1 MIPGRGRRVQLRPA
15 DGRAGR
21 YDPPMSEH
29 HAPSDETTETAL
41 PEYVVTNRAFWTH
54 EAAQY
59 VEPGRR
65 SWAEAEPSWGIW
77 GVPESEARILPDVA
91 GLDTIELGCGT
102 CLL

>member
-1 MIPGRGRRVQLRPA
+1 
-15 DGRAGR
+15 
-21 YDPPMSEH
+21 MSEH

-65 SWAEAEPSWGIW
+65 SWAETEPSWGDLGRA
-77 GVPESEARILPDVA
+77 GVRGPDPA
-91 GLDTIELGCGT
+91 
-102 CLL
+102 